1 MIEFSNRLDGADA
14 KKLPRLNC
22 CRISMTAV
30 AAGNRYAGKLLEYA
44 RGLAKMDG
52 CRQIYISTGNIGL
65 YEKYWCAFW
74 KVMKNAKGD
83 DCRVYTVQVG

>member
-14 KKLPRLNC
+14 KKLLRLNC

-30 AAGNRYAGKLLEYA
+30 LEYA
-44 RGLAKMDG
+44 WGLAKMDG

-65 YEKYWCAFW
+65 YEKYGCAFW